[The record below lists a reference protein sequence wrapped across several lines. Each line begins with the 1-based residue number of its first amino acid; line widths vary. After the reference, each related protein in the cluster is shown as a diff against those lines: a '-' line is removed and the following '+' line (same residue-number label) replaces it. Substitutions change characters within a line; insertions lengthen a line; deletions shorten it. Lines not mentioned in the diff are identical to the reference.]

1 MKSEVLSRE
10 AKQKRGGVYAFE
22 YMVYA
27 SGECGVWLCGVW
39 HWHWRL
45 ALALE
50 TGGGEWEREERETRV
65 AGKRKKKAEA
75 DGRREA

>member
-1 MKSEVLSRE
+1 
-10 AKQKRGGVYAFE
+10 
-22 YMVYA
+22 MVGYTTA
-27 SGECGVWLCGVW
+27 LDM
-39 HWHWRL
+39 

-50 TGGGEWEREERETRV
+50 TGGGEWERDERETRV